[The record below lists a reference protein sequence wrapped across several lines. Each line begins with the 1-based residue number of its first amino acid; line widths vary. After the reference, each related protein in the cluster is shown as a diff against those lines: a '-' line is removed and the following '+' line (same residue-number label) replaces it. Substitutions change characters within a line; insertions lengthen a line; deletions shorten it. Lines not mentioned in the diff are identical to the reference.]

1 VSRRRRAALLLGL
14 ALVLGGLAASDV
26 ARREAAL
33 DARLGPVVPVMVA
46 RAAVPEGAS
55 LGPTRLAVRRVPSRF
70 APPGAFRSPA
80 QLSGLRARAPLP
92 PGAYLTPAAVSDPSA
107 SGSDPVGALRPG
119 ERMAEVT
126 AAADPRYVVPGA
138 RVDVLVTR
146 DSADGSAG
154 ATKLALR
161 GAEVLQAAPA
171 PADPSGSG
179 DSSMDGPRLR
189 VGLRVTLHQAIYL
202 ATAQSDARAIR
213 LLTSGRS

>member
-1 VSRRRRAALLLGL
+1 MSRRRRAALLLGL

-33 DARLGPVVPVMVA
+33 DARIGPVVPVMVA
-46 RAAVPEGAS
+46 RGAVPEGAS
-55 LGPTRLAVRRVPSRF
+55 LSPTRLAVRRVPSKF

-80 QLSGLRARAPLP
+80 QLTGLRARAPLP
-92 PGAYLTPAAVSDPSA
+92 PGAYLTPAAVTDPSA
-107 SGSDPVGALRPG
+107 GGSDPVGALRPG

-138 RVDVLVTR
+138 RVDVLVTH
-146 DSADGSAG
+146 DSTSGSAG

-161 GAEVLQAAPA
+161 GVEVLQAGPA

-179 DSSMDGPRLR
+179 DAPSDGPRLR
-189 VGLRVTLHQAIYL
+189 VGLRVTLHQAISL
-202 ATAQSDARAIR
+202 ATADSSAREIR